1 MKEIT
6 PIVNK
11 VNMSHYGGITPKGA
25 IRARIKARDEAAA
38 LKTAQL
44 WARLRTN
51 SPHSDDVYWVKS
63 ELRKRGY
70 CV

>member
-1 MKEIT
+1 MTTNVDPHGEVD
-6 PIVNK
+6 PIRVAP
-11 VNMSHYGGITPKGA
+11 VGA
-25 IRARIKARDEAAA
+25 KRADNPARDAAEA

-44 WARLRTN
+44 WARLRTQATY
-51 SPHSDDVYWVKS
+51 SDEVYWAKA